1 MTESSQD
8 DKSSAGPTDDETGAE
23 RDVCRSTVSVQELN
37 IDDPQLIYEPWAVEQ
52 PGEIIEIWARREDPE
67 VIPWGFW
74 GGVTAAL
81 VVGYVLF
88 SGALSG
94 AAVRFDV
101 QDVLLVLGLLV
112 AGMVMYRL
120 GRRSTLEDS
129 LLCEL
134 DVGRQI
140 ISWPTDA
147 DGSLIAVAFHDVR
160 ELTFAIVDAPV
171 DNSKAGTRLDAAT
184 VRIID
189 DRGREIPVVE
199 ASTSKAEAHQVARLL
214 SDVVGP
220 SINYVGTGVKE
231 WV

>member
-1 MTESSQD
+1 MTQRSQD
-8 DKSSAGPTDDETGAE
+8 EKSGRGSTEDEARTN
-23 RDVCRSTVSVQELN
+23 RDVCRSTVSVQELD
-37 IDDPQLIYEPWAVEQ
+37 IDDPQLIYEPRAVEK
-52 PGEIIEIWARREDPE
+52 PGDVIEIWARREDPE

-94 AAVRFDV
+94 ATIRFDI

-112 AGMVMYRL
+112 AGMIMYRL
-120 GRRSTLEDS
+120 GRRSTLEDT

-134 DVGRQI
+134 DVPRQI
-140 ISWPTDA
+140 ISWPTGA
-147 DGSLIAVAFHDVR
+147 DGSLIAVAFEDVR

-199 ASTSKAEAHQVARLL
+199 ASTSKAEAHHVARLL
-214 SDVVGP
+214 SEIVGP